1 MQVVVAVAEA
11 GGFSAAG
18 RRLRLVQSAVSAT
31 VRAVE
36 RELDVP
42 LFDRTTHRVV
52 PTAAGE
58 AFVAAAR
65 TALSAVDQVHAA
77 VDAARGVLR
86 GQVTV
91 GVMQGLL
98 GGLPRAIGALRRAHP
113 GVVVRLRQAPADEIV
128 DAVREGTV
136 DLAVVAL
143 TGRRRGLVTVE
154 LMRDRM
160 VALVGPRSGL
170 PDEPVP
176 LSAVARHPF
185 IDFVP
190 GWAVRHEVDRAFRA
204 AGVERAAAF
213 ETNDV
218 MTAAELVRADLGVT
232 IVPTTLAAG
241 FPDLRTVRIAR
252 HAPTWT
258 AGVVHRR
265 NPLGPAA
272 AALLEHLRSNVF
284 EKPACG
290 PPAPLIQHVPAA
302 EGRPAPRFS
311 NTFSGR

>member
-1 MQVVVAVAEA
+1 MSVVELRQMQVVVAVAEA

-36 RELDVP
+36 RELGAP

-65 TALSAVDQVHAA
+65 TALSAVDQVHTA

-86 GQVTV
+86 GQVTL

-98 GGLPRAIGALRRAHP
+98 GGLPRAIGAMRRAHP

-128 DAVREGTV
+128 DAVREGTI

-143 TGRRRGLVTVE
+143 TGRRDG
-154 LMRDRM
+154 
-160 VALVGPRSGL
+160 VA
-170 PDEPVP
+170 
-176 LSAVARHPF
+176 
-185 IDFVP
+185 P
-190 GWAVRHEVDRAFRA
+190 GWAVRQAVDRAFRA
-204 AGVERAAAF
+204 AGVERAAVF
-213 ETNDV
+213 ETNDIL
-218 MTAAELVRADLGVT
+218 TAAELVRADLGVT
-232 IVPTTLAAG
+232 IVPSTLAAG
-241 FPDLRTVRIAR
+241 FPDLPTVSIAR

-265 NPLGPAA
+265 DRLVPAA
-272 AALLEHLRSNVF
+272 AALLEHLEGWGGR
-284 EKPACG
+284 
-290 PPAPLIQHVPAA
+290 AP
-302 EGRPAPRFS
+302 
-311 NTFSGR
+311 

>member
-1 MQVVVAVAEA
+1 MELRQMQIVVAVAEA
-11 GGFSAAG
+11 GGFSAAA

-65 TALSAVDQVHAA
+65 TALSAADQVRGA

-98 GGLPRAIGALRRAHP
+98 GRLPRAIGALRSAHP
-113 GVVVRLRQAPADEIV
+113 EVVVRLRQAPADQIV

-136 DLAVVAL
+136 DMAVVAL
-143 TGRRRGLVTVE
+143 TGRRRGLVSVE
-154 LMRDRM
+154 LIRDRM
-160 VALVGPRSGL
+160 VALVGPHSEL
-170 PDEPVP
+170 PDAPVT
-176 LSAVARHPF
+176 LAELARHPF
-185 IDFVP
+185 VDFVP
-190 GWAVRHEVDRAFRA
+190 GWAVRQEVDRAFRV
-204 AGVERAAAF
+204 AGVEPARVF
-213 ETNDV
+213 ETNDA
-218 MTAAELVRADLGVT
+218 MTAAELVRAGLGVT

-241 FPDLRTVRIAR
+241 FPDLRSVPIAR

-265 NPLGPAA
+265 APLVPAA

-290 PPAPLIQHVPAA
+290 PRL
-302 EGRPAPRFS
+302 R
-311 NTFSGR
+311 

>member
-1 MQVVVAVAEA
+1 MGEVELRQMQVVVAVAEA
-11 GGFSAAG
+11 GGFSAAA

-65 TALSAVDQVHAA
+65 AALSAAEQVQTA

-86 GQVTV
+86 GRVTL

-98 GGLPRAIGALRRAHP
+98 GGLPRAIGAMRRAHP
-113 GVVVRLRQAPADEIV
+113 GVVVRLRQAPVDEIV

-143 TGRRRGLVTVE
+143 TGRRRGLVSVE

-160 VALVGPRSGL
+160 VALVGPHSGL
-170 PDEPVP
+170 PDAPVT
-176 LSAVARHPF
+176 LAQLAHHPF
-185 IDFVP
+185 VDFVP
-190 GWAVRHEVDRAFRA
+190 GWAVRQEVDRAFRA
-204 AGVERAAAF
+204 AGVERAGVF
-213 ETNDV
+213 ETNDLL
-218 MTAAELVRADLGVT
+218 TAAELVRADLGVT
-232 IVPTTLAAG
+232 IVPAALAAG
-241 FPDLRTVRIAR
+241 FPALRTVPISR
-252 HAPTWT
+252 HAPAWT

-265 NPLGPAA
+265 APLAPAA
-272 AALLEHLRSNVF
+272 AALLEHL
-284 EKPACG
+284 
-290 PPAPLIQHVPAA
+290 
-302 EGRPAPRFS
+302 EGSR
-311 NTFSGR
+311 G

>member
-1 MQVVVAVAEA
+1 MSVVELRQMQVVVAVAEA

-36 RELDVP
+36 RELGAP

-65 TALSAVDQVHAA
+65 TALSAVDQVHTA

-86 GQVTV
+86 GQVTL

-98 GGLPRAIGALRRAHP
+98 GGLPRAIGAMRRAHP

-128 DAVREGTV
+128 DAVREGTI

-143 TGRRRGLVTVE
+143 TGRRRGLASVE
-154 LMRDRM
+154 LVRDRM
-160 VALVGPRSGL
+160 VALVGPSSNL
-170 PDEPVP
+170 PGTAVT
-176 LSAVARHPF
+176 LSELARHPF
-185 IDFVP
+185 VDFVP
-190 GWAVRHEVDRAFRA
+190 GWAVRQAVDRAFRA
-204 AGVERAAAF
+204 AGVERAAVF
-213 ETNDV
+213 ETNDIL
-218 MTAAELVRADLGVT
+218 TAAELVRADLGVT
-232 IVPTTLAAG
+232 IVPSTLAAG
-241 FPDLRTVRIAR
+241 FPDLPTVSIAR

-265 NPLGPAA
+265 DRLVPAA
-272 AALLEHLRSNVF
+272 AALLEHLEGWGGR
-284 EKPACG
+284 
-290 PPAPLIQHVPAA
+290 AP
-302 EGRPAPRFS
+302 
-311 NTFSGR
+311 